1 MSELSAGQTT
11 RVNLAK
17 AFLNFPKVLLLD
29 EPTASLDPEV
39 AEFIRE
45 FLLKE
50 RKTFNVS
57 MVFTSH
63 NMAEVEEV
71 CDRVIFINHG
81 QIVANDTPQNLARLV
96 GSSTVQFLPNNF
108 KVAQEFVERQKF
120 KVESIGKYL
129 RVHMKEDAIAHF
141 LTEMS
146 TNKISFNEI
155 SIEKPSL
162 EDYFLKEAKERSQ
175 NEF

>member
-1 MSELSAGQTT
+1 
-11 RVNLAK
+11 LAK

-81 QIVANDTPQNLARLV
+81 KIVANDTPQNLARKV
-96 GSSTVQFLPNNF
+96 GTAAVQLMPENFTETEKHLKMQNLNF
-108 KVAQEFVERQKF
+108 KNF
-120 KVESIGKYL
+120 GKYF
-129 RVHMKEDAIAHF
+129 RVQLKEDEIPGF
-141 LTEMS
+141 LTTLS
-146 TNKISFNEI
+146 SAQIKYSEI
-155 SIEKPSL
+155 SIEKPNL